1 MTPTINAIGS
11 TDLMEAVRQMTQP
24 QKTTQTFSIGSPI
37 EGPIGATAAQE
48 SAPSFGDIL
57 TKLVNSVDSVQK
69 KAQLDARNVMLGK
82 TDNIHQAMLSMQ
94 EASVAFSMMSE
105 VRNKLVGAY
114 QELMRMQV

>member
-1 MTPTINAIGS
+1 MTPTINAINS
-11 TDLMEAVRQMTQP
+11 TDLMDAVRQMTQP
-24 QKTTQTFSIGSPI
+24 QKTMETFSIGSPI
-37 EGPIGATAAQE
+37 SGPVTTTATE
-48 SAPSFGDIL
+48 STPSFGDML
-57 TKLVNSVDSVQK
+57 SNLVNSVDKVQK
-69 KAQLDARNVMLGK
+69 KAQVDARNVMMGK